1 MKTRKSGKFSTDSNH
16 CQNMTTFSP
25 MGVFLRTFIIFILVI
40 SFPML
45 VWGWNF
51 TKHIIPLEDIM
62 SGGPPKDGI
71 PALLN
76 PNYLKAK
83 DADYMRDDESILGVH
98 LNGIARAYP
107 TRILSWHESVNDKFG
122 DLPVLVSW

>member
-1 MKTRKSGKFSTDSNH
+1 MKESRYRKFSTDSNLYR
-16 CQNMTTFSP
+16 NMTTFSP
-25 MGVFLRTFIIFILVI
+25 ASVFLRTFIIFILVI
-40 SFPML
+40 SFPLL

-76 PNYLKAK
+76 PKFVKAK
-83 DADYMRDDESILGVH
+83 DADYMRENENVLGVH

-122 DLPVLVSW
+122 DFPVLASW